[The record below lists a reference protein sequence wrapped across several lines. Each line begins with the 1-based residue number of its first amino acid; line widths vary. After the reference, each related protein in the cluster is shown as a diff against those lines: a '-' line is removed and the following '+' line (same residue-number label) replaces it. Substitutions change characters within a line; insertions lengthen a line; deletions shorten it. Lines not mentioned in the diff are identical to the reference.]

1 MKSIIFLF
9 ILSIS
14 YFMFSCTTA
23 AQNAELIAKEKEDLF
38 PKTKEKAKEA
48 LVYCQTNKFNTDFC
62 ILIDMRV
69 HSGLKRFFVWDF
81 NKDTITHSFLVSHG
95 CGSNPWATDYTK
107 ENPVFSNEDGSHCS
121 SLGKYRIGQRAYSNW
136 GVYIK
141 YVLHGL
147 EKTNSNALARYI
159 VFHSWEET
167 PNEEIFPDGTLEG
180 WGCPTLS
187 NENFQLIDPI
197 LKKSEKPVL
206 MWIYIN

>member
-14 YFMFSCTTA
+14 YFMFSCTTS
-23 AQNAELIAKEKEDLF
+23 AQNTKLIAKEKEDLF
-38 PKTKEKAKEA
+38 PKTKQKAKEA

-81 NKDTITHSFLVSHG
+81 NKDSITHSFLVSHG

-121 SLGKYRIGQRAYSNW
+121 SLGKYKIGQRAYSNW
-136 GVYIK
+136 GVHIK

-147 EKTNSNALARYI
+147 DKTNSNALARYI

-167 PNEEIFPDGTLEG
+167 PNEEIYPDGTPEG

-197 LKKSEKPVL
+197 LKKSERPVL
-206 MWIYIN
+206 MWVYNN

>member
-14 YFMFSCTTA
+14 YFMFSCTTS
-23 AQNAELIAKEKEDLF
+23 AQNTKLIAKEKEDLF
-38 PKTKEKAKEA
+38 PKTKQKAKEA

-81 NKDTITHSFLVSHG
+81 NKDSITHSFLVSHG

-121 SLGKYRIGQRAYSNW
+121 SLGKYKIGQRAYSNW
-136 GVYIK
+136 GVHIK

-147 EKTNSNALARYI
+147 DITNSNALARYI

-167 PNEEIFPDGTLEG
+167 PNEEIYPDGTPEG

-197 LKKSEKPVL
+197 LQKAEKPVL
-206 MWIYIN
+206 MWIYNN